1 MLPQPSRYNV
11 FAKPLSLHQD
21 SIPMKSEN
29 REREIYKTTLVGGAV
44 NVILLLFKFIAGIL
58 GHSSAMIAD
67 AIHSLSDFVTDII
80 VLVFVKISNKPQDKS
95 HDYGHGKYETLALT
109 IIGIALMAVAISII
123 VKGAIKIAAW
133 ANGEVL
139 EAPGML
145 AFWAAIVSIV
155 LKEAVYRYSIVKAKK
170 LNSKALEAN
179 AWHHRSDALSSI
191 GTAVGIGGA
200 IFLGERWTILDPV
213 ASVAVGAFIV
223 KVAFD
228 LLKNGIGDL
237 MEQSLPDEVEN
248 EILKLVA
255 EVPGIAEPHDLRTR
269 RIGNHYAIE
278 LHILMDGDI
287 SLKEAHDKASE
298 VEDLL
303 RQHYGEETHVAVHV
317 EPKEK
322 PSNKATLKSILVLL
336 FLALSFG
343 AQAQTVD
350 SLSLGPIFVN
360 EGETT
365 IYHISRDPKAR
376 QGTISDALQNVPGV
390 KVDTEGNITLRGV
403 DNVELFINGRPSHFD
418 EESQKNYLQQV
429 KAISI
434 ERIEVMT
441 NPSAQYTSAS
451 DTGVIN
457 IITDTGDSSEQ
468 HLSIGLQSNT
478 RPNVSP
484 WLSYIWSNKKWSF
497 NANLKGGYSGVKEHS
512 HGYSY
517 SFVDHLESGLP
528 GGLDTT
534 SITRYSRNDTSFNY
548 EVEAFLKAE
557 YRPNRQNDFTV
568 YFGISPSMSH
578 ASSFSNTYRKEYI
591 NDIGEYDYAI
601 HNENHQNYS
610 VGATGI
616 GWQHRFARPGQS
628 LGVFLNSEYDFGN
641 GIAKEQRTFKN
652 QPHLNR
658 DIISTNDFTDIG
670 YDAKVE
676 YTHPYRFP
684 KTEGKAPHF
693 GEIYLSLTDYMK
705 PDNNIGIYDTLGA
718 DGYVTDW
725 NRSENRRFSTN
736 KAAATLMILHHIGNS
751 ITIKPGISWENAWI
765 KSHYLDTP
773 AYDTLLRHAYWRP
786 SLHISYRTPSMHN
799 FSFSYTRKTYYPWV
813 RYFTRKKMYD
823 EESFSVGNPTL
834 KPTLIDVFEL
844 SWAKYADQL
853 GSISVKGYFNN
864 SINAINMVSDVAYDS
879 LWNRVVPFSIPV
891 NLNKYYETGG
901 EFNVT
906 YRPNATFNIRL
917 EANIYDSHIET
928 YYNKTLDSL
937 ILSNMW
943 AYNLRLSTWVKLWD
957 KLELHATAYYNS
969 PTQTLFATKQTAY
982 GIDFGLRA
990 DFFENRLSFLL
1001 NAFDIFNWN
1010 KEDNYTYN
1018 PYYISYK
1025 SNKANSRYVSV
1036 ELIYKIW

>member
-1 MLPQPSRYNV
+1 M
-11 FAKPLSLHQD
+11 
-21 SIPMKSEN
+21 N
-29 REREIYKTTLVGGAV
+29 RERGIYKTTLVGGAV
-44 NVILLLFKFIAGIL
+44 NVILLLFKFIAGVL

-67 AIHSLSDFVTDII
+67 AVHSLSDFVTDII

-123 VKGAIKIAAW
+123 VKGAIKIASW

-155 LKEAVYRYSIVKAKK
+155 MKEAVYRYSIIKAKK

-200 IFLGERWTILDPV
+200 IFLGERWTILDPI
-213 ASVAVGAFIV
+213 ASVVVGAFIV

-237 MEQSLPDEVEN
+237 MEQSLPDEVED
-248 EILKLVA
+248 EILKMVA
-255 EVPGIAEPHDLRTR
+255 EVPGVAEPHDLRTR

-322 PSNKATLKSILVLL
+322 PIKNTTLKGLLAFL
-336 FLALSFG
+336 FLTLSFVSY
-343 AQAQTVD
+343 AQTAD
-350 SLSLGPIFVN
+350 SLSVGPIFVT

-365 IYHISRDPKAR
+365 IYHINRDPKAK
-376 QGTISDALQNVPGV
+376 QGTVSDALQNVPGV

-403 DNVELFINGRPSHFD
+403 DEVELFINDRPSRFD

-441 NPSAQYTSAS
+441 NPSAQFTSS
-451 DTGVIN
+451 PDTGVIN
-457 IITDTGDSSEQ
+457 IITNTGGRSER

-478 RPNVSP
+478 RPNISP
-484 WLSYIWSNKKWSF
+484 WLSYIWSNQKWSF

-512 HGYSY
+512 QGYSY
-517 SFVDHLESGLP
+517 SFIDHFENGVP
-528 GGLDTT
+528 VGLDTT
-534 SITRYSRNDTSFNY
+534 NYTRCSSNDTSFSY

-568 YFGISPSMSH
+568 YFGINPSMKNE
-578 ASSFSNTYRKEYI
+578 SSYSNTYRKEYI

-601 HNENHQNYS
+601 HNESLQNFY
-610 VGATGI
+610 VGAAGI
-616 GWQHRFARPGQS
+616 GWQHRFTQPEQS
-628 LGVFLNSEYDFGN
+628 LGVFLNSEYDFGK
-641 GIAKEQRTFKN
+641 GTAKEQRTFKN
-652 QPHLNR
+652 HPNLNR

-676 YTHPYRFP
+676 YTHPYHLP
-684 KTEGKAPHF
+684 DVEGKSQHR
-693 GEIYLSLTDYMK
+693 GEIYLSLTDVMK
-705 PDNNIGIYDTLGA
+705 PDNNIGMYDTLGT

-736 KAAATLMILHHIGNS
+736 KVASTLLVMHHIGNS
-751 ITIKPGISWENAWI
+751 ITIKPGISLENAWI
-765 KSHYLDTP
+765 KSRHLDTP
-773 AYDTLLRHAYWRP
+773 EYDTLLRHAYWRP

-799 FSFSYTRKTYYPWV
+799 FSLSYTRKTYYPWV
-813 RYFTRKKMYD
+813 RYFIRKKMYD
-823 EESFSVGNPTL
+823 EESFSVGNPSL
-834 KPTLIDVFEL
+834 KPTLIDVYEL

-853 GSISVKGYFNN
+853 GSMSVKGYFNN
-864 SINAINMVSDVAYDS
+864 YINAINMVSDVAYDS
-879 LWNRVVPFSIPV
+879 LWDRVVPFTTPV

-901 EFNVT
+901 EFNIT
-906 YRPNATFNIRL
+906 YRPSPTFNVRL
-917 EANIYDSHIET
+917 EANVYDSHIET

-937 ILSNMW
+937 IHSDMW
-943 AYNLRLSTWVKLWD
+943 AYNLRLSSWVKLWN

-969 PTQTLFATKQTAY
+969 PTQTLFATNQTAY
-982 GIDFGLRA
+982 GIDCGLRA
-990 DFFENRLSFLL
+990 DFFDNRLSLL
-1001 NAFDIFNWN
+1001 MNAFDIFNWN
-1010 KEDNYTYN
+1010 KEDNYTFN
-1018 PYYISYK
+1018 PYYVSYE
-1025 SNKANSRYVSV
+1025 SNKTNSRYLSL